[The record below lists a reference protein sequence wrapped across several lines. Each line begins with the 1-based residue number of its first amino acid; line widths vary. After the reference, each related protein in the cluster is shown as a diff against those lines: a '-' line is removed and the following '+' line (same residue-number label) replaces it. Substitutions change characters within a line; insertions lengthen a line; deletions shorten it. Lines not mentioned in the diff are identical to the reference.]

1 MQNGVIY
8 GIDIARGSSRAQ
20 EAPRYAVAVLR
31 DGEITHHTMLRLHR
45 ILRMLNKDRPDYI
58 AVDNIF
64 ELAPNKKGLIHF
76 LEKLPDNTRLV
87 QVTGGIHQKPLLRLA
102 HEHGLSVNQFDPVQ
116 EAEACAILA
125 SLGVGEEVSLFEDI
139 TRIKVSRA
147 RSLGRG
153 GWSQNRYRRKVHGA
167 VKEKS
172 REIESILRKF
182 SRDTGYRYTERIT
195 EGFGGYVRS
204 EFTVKAR
211 RDRVPVKPSANADVQ
226 VTVRSVERDKIQYL
240 PLKKA
245 GRQYTIVGIDPG
257 TTVGIAILS
266 LDGELLLS
274 ESIRGISHDEVVR
287 MIAEYGKPA
296 IVATDVYPTPS
307 AVEKIRRSFN
317 AVIWS
322 PGGEIR
328 AEEKIALA
336 RTFGY
341 SNDHERDS
349 LTAAIATYK
358 SYKNV
363 FSRVEKRAPKYL
375 NTDSIKLHVINGDS
389 IEEAI
394 EKVASESKIQIRVKP
409 EPEPVKEELTDT
421 DEMVTKL
428 REELRQKNSQIK
440 QLKEYVSELKYE
452 SGQKNRNIEKLE
464 MRINKIKNSIYKQVK
479 KEREIQIR
487 DNEIIRLN
495 KELAKT
501 RKNLK
506 NQRRQNKR
514 LKQIRKK
521 EVKGEGLPV
530 KVISAFT
537 REAIQHTK
545 ELYGLKENDVVFL
558 KDPSGGGPVTA
569 SLLAESKVKAV
580 LISEEMPHVALEY
593 FYDNNIPV
601 LKDVKVHRVGDLASI
616 DPDMLDESIRK
627 WQEGAEKR
635 LREKEQEQFQSILEE
650 YKSERRRGL
659 V

>member
-102 HEHGLSVNQFDPVQ
+102 QEHGLSVNQFDPVQ

-421 DEMVTKL
+421 DEMVMKL

-452 SGQKNRNIEKLE
+452 SGQKDKTIEKLE

-479 KEREIQIR
+479 KEREMQIR

-593 FYDNNIPV
+593 FYDNNVPV

>member
-64 ELAPNKKGLIHF
+64 ELAPNKKGLIHI

-182 SRDTGYRYTERIT
+182 SRDTGYKYTERIT

-257 TTVGIAILS
+257 TTVGVAILS

-274 ESIRGISHDEVVR
+274 ESIRGISHDQVVR

-328 AEEKIALA
+328 AEDKIALA

-363 FSRVEKRAPKYL
+363 FSRIEKRAPKYL
-375 NTDSIKLHVINGDS
+375 NADSIKFHVINGDS

-421 DEMVTKL
+421 DEMVMKL
-428 REELRQKNSQIK
+428 REEIKQKNSQIK

-452 SGQKNRNIEKLE
+452 SGQKDRNIEKLE
-464 MRINKIKNSIYKQVK
+464 MRINKIKNSIYKQIK
-479 KEREIQIR
+479 REREIRIK
-487 DNEIIRLN
+487 DTEIGRLN

-569 SLLAESKVKAV
+569 SLLAGPKVKAV

-593 FYDNNIPV
+593 FYDNNVPV

>member
-64 ELAPNKKGLIHF
+64 ELAPNKKSLIHF

-182 SRDTGYRYTERIT
+182 SRDTGYKYTERIT

-257 TTVGIAILS
+257 TTVGVAILS

-274 ESIRGISHDEVVR
+274 ESIRGISHDQVVR

-328 AEEKIALA
+328 AEDKIALA

-363 FSRVEKRAPKYL
+363 FSRIEKRAPKYL
-375 NTDSIKLHVINGDS
+375 NADSIKFHVINGDS

-421 DEMVTKL
+421 DEMVMKL
-428 REELRQKNSQIK
+428 REEIKQKNSQIK

-452 SGQKNRNIEKLE
+452 SGQKDRNIEKLE
-464 MRINKIKNSIYKQVK
+464 MRINKIKNSIYKQIK
-479 KEREIQIR
+479 REREIRIK
-487 DNEIIRLN
+487 DTEIGRLN

-569 SLLAESKVKAV
+569 SLLAGPKVKAV

-593 FYDNNIPV
+593 FYDNNVPV